1 MSKKFIFDKKYSLI
15 YNPFRQKLLFL
26 DKMSKNQMNIDEIVH
41 FFGGVAKLAKDSEL
55 LDSPISQAAIYKWKS
70 RGSIPVAQLAKL
82 AQLANAQGRDFN
94 INLLINNK
102 NMEHKEM
109 TQNNRVVI
117 FDTTLRDGEQSP
129 GAAMTREEKV
139 RVARQLE
146 KLGVDIM
153 EAGFA
158 AASPGDFAAISE
170 IASVIKNSTVC
181 SLARATENDVRRAG
195 EAIAA
200 AERRRIHTFIATSP
214 IHMEH
219 KLKMQP
225 DKVIQAAIAA
235 IKLAKEYTDD
245 IEFSCEDATRSDL
258 GFLAEICS
266 AAIDAGA
273 TTINIPDTVGYSV
286 PSVTERFFRELIART
301 KNGNSVIWS
310 AHCHN
315 DLGLA
320 VSNSLAAVQGGAR
333 QIECTI
339 NGLGERAGN
348 ASLEEIV
355 MALKTRHDV
364 FGLETG
370 IDTKQ
375 IVPASKL
382 VSTITGYP
390 VQPNKAIVG
399 ANAFAHE
406 SGIHQDGVL
415 KCRETY
421 EIMSAESVGWA
432 TNRLSLGK
440 LSGRNAFRT
449 KLAEIGI
456 KLESE
461 EALNAAFARFKE
473 LADKKREIF
482 DEDLH
487 ALVSDEMAGRTAD
500 DYKYISLKCRIE
512 TGEMPHVALVF
523 AKDGTEYKCESAGS
537 GPVDAAF
544 KAIESVVG
552 SGSELLLYSVN
563 AVTAGTES
571 QGEVTVRLSKDGRI
585 VNGQGAD
592 TDIIAAS
599 AKAYLSALNKL
610 KQGVAKLKAQGV

>member
-1 MSKKFIFDKKYSLI
+1 MSKSNL
-15 YNPFRQKLLFL
+15 
-26 DKMSKNQMNIDEIVH
+26 NIDNILNR
-41 FFGGVAKLAKDSEL
+41 FGGV
-55 LDSPISQAAIYKWKS
+55 QALSKIWQQYFPQQTLSVDAIYKWRS
-70 RGSIPVAQLAKL
+70 RGSIPLNQLQKLSEIAQKQGWFLDINGLIKNNLAETDKMNHSK
-82 AQLANAQGRDFN
+82 Q
-94 INLLINNK
+94 
-102 NMEHKEM
+102 
-109 TQNNRVVI
+109 VVI

-129 GAAMTREEKV
+129 GASMNHEEKI
-139 RVARQLE
+139 RIARQLE
-146 KLGVDIM
+146 KLGVNII

-158 AASPGDFAAISE
+158 AASPGDFSAISD
-170 IASVIKNSTVC
+170 IAQVIKNSTVC
-181 SLARATENDVRRAG
+181 SLARATANDVRRAG
-195 EAIAA
+195 EAISQANHK
-200 AERRRIHTFIATSP
+200 RIHTFIATSP
-214 IHMEH
+214 IHMAH
-219 KLKMQP
+219 KLKMSP
-225 DKVIQAAIAA
+225 DKVIEAAIFAV
-235 IKLAKEYTDD
+235 KLASEYTDD
-245 IEFSCEDATRSDL
+245 IEFSCEDALRSDIN
-258 GFLAEICS
+258 FLSEICS
-266 AAIDAGA
+266 EVIKVGA
-273 TTINIPDTVGYSV
+273 TTINIPDTVGYSI
-286 PSVTERFFRELIART
+286 PSLTEQFFRELINKT
-301 KNGNSVIWS
+301 IDGNKVIWS

-320 VSNSLAAVQGGAR
+320 VANSLAAVRGGAR
-333 QIECTI
+333 QVECTI

-355 MALKTRHDV
+355 MALKTRHDI
-364 FGLETG
+364 FGLETN
-370 IDTKQ
+370 IDTTQ
-375 IVPASKL
+375 IVPTSKL

-421 EIMSAESVGWA
+421 EIMSAESVGWS

-449 KLAEIGI
+449 KLNELGI
-456 KLESE
+456 LLESE
-461 EALNAAFARFKE
+461 ESLNAAFARFKE

-487 ALVSDEMAGRTAD
+487 ALVSDELSGRSAES
-500 DYKYISLKCRIE
+500 YKYLSLKCSTE
-512 TGEMPHVALVF
+512 TGEMPYVEIVF
-523 AKDGTEYKCESAGS
+523 TMNGVEQRAESHGS

-544 KAIESVVG
+544 KAIESVVK
-552 SGSELLLYSVN
+552 SDAQLLLYSVN

-571 QGEVTVRLSKDGRI
+571 QGEVTVRLDKDGRI

-610 KQGVAKLKAQGV
+610 QQGQKLKAQGGI